1 MGDKLEKDKI
11 KQKKPYVKPELTEYQ
26 LSPDEAILGGCKF
39 TGSAGSAQATCNQYY
54 TCYTWLS

>member
-1 MGDKLEKDKI
+1 MGDKLEEDKSQ
-11 KQKKPYVKPELTEYQ
+11 KKKPYVRPELTECQ

-39 TGSAGSAQATCNQYY
+39 TGNAGPFQGTCNQSF